1 MCLWLAQNQQHSTA
15 LMILILITFQM
26 VRVNYLA
33 QKRQEWSVKDDHFT
47 VYFESAHKLLDYFQ
61 SDLQATGTEAA
72 VSEQHRN

>member
-1 MCLWLAQNQQHSTA
+1 
-15 LMILILITFQM
+15 M